1 MWNFHGQKLY
11 VSLYNA
17 WNTVT
22 YLYKHKTI
30 DSKTWTYKLPEAS
43 REWTK
48 YDCQIEPDL
57 YQYLEDVGV
66 TSSPV
71 ASTLSR
77 FGDPKGKVR
86 SLWETLKQLVL
97 DERENQFIKDLLE
110 IQVGS
115 QQSGAITS
123 LTENVKRQASF
134 VDKMH
139 GHLWICSPGVGGTLR
154 RAIDRYDKF
163 IKLFVLYPG
172 KTLVP
177 TLDID
182 LVWHTHQCS
191 AVSYEETTRARTGR
205 YINHDDKIGKDKLGH
220 GADETRHLFRTR
232 FGQEYSV
239 CLCWDCEMLTTA
251 LEKADEEV
259 NLLVDDLDMAKLA
272 RQAGKYVTYY
282 RSEELSRRVE
292 HKMEV

>member
-1 MWNFHGQKLY
+1 MSNFHGQKSY
-11 VSLYNA
+11 VSLYNP
-17 WNTVT
+17 WNTIT
-22 YLYKHKTI
+22 DLYKHKAI
-30 DSKTWTYKLPEAS
+30 DSKTWSYKPPEAS

-48 YDCQIEPDL
+48 YECRLEPDL
-57 YQYLEDVGV
+57 YQYLEDVRA

-77 FGDPKGKVR
+77 FGDPKEKVG
-86 SLWETLKQLVL
+86 SLWETLKQMVL
-97 DERENQFIKDLLE
+97 SERENQFIKDLLD

-115 QQSGAITS
+115 RQSAITS

-139 GHLWICSPGVGGTLR
+139 GHLWICSPAVGGTMR
-154 RAIDRYDKF
+154 RAVDRYDKF
-163 IKLFVLYPG
+163 LKLFVLYPG

-191 AVSYEETTRARTGR
+191 AALYEETMRARTGR
-205 YINHDDKIGKDKLGH
+205 YINHDDKIGKEKLGH
-220 GADETRHLFRTR
+220 GADETSHLFRTR

-259 NLLVDDLDMAKLA
+259 DLLVDELDMAKLA
-272 RQAGKYVTYY
+272 RQAGKYVSYY
-282 RSEELSRRVE
+282 RSQELSRRVE
-292 HKMEV
+292 RKMEV